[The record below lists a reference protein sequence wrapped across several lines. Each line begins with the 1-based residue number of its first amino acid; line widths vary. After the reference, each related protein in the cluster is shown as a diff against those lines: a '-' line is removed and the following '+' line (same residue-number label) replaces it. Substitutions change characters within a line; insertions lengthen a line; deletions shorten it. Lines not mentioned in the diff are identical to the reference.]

1 MASAVSSVLLTPLP
15 AAVRVGT
22 MMEGWGILD
31 EVPPQK
37 IPIHAF
43 WRVPDLLRSAP
54 HYVFGRELSE
64 NIKTTWLFKG
74 GS

>member
-31 EVPPQK
+31 EVPPL
-37 IPIHAF
+37 IFVYP
-43 WRVPDLLRSAP
+43 LLQEEFIMIRKEGL
-54 HYVFGRELSE
+54 YWKLKMVVNF
-64 NIKTTWLFKG
+64 
-74 GS
+74 